1 MRIIASKQLISQT
14 LAGLRSLGTGADGWS
29 TRFVDPASGEHWVQ
43 ILLGADHHGGGHPI
57 LVKEPTPTVPE
68 LLQLAAT
75 SEDRAETS
83 ASACLLAE
91 TDTHGAYKDRL
102 VMIAEDAANTG
113 DQDRAALLVGWGRL
127 TDETNLRPT
136 RGKTPPEVSADHNHF
151 MAIAARAKSL
161 LHLTASD
168 PLLRD
173 PRIFD

>member
-1 MRIIASKQLISQT
+1 MRIISSKQLLSQT

-29 TRFVDPASGEHWVQ
+29 TRFVDPATGERWAQ
-43 ILLGADHHGGGHPI
+43 ILLGASHHGAGHPI
-57 LVKEPTPTVPE
+57 LVKEPTPTATE

-75 SEDRAETS
+75 SEERAEVA
-83 ASACLLAE
+83 ASAWLLAE

-102 VMIAEDAANTG
+102 VMIAEEAANRG
-113 DQDRAALLVGWGRL
+113 DQERAALLVGWGRL

-151 MAIAARAKSL
+151 MTIAARARAL